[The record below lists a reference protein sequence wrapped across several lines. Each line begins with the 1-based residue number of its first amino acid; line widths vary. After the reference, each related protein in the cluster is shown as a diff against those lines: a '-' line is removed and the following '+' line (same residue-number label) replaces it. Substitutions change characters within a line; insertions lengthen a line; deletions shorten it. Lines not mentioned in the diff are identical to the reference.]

1 MIDREHIQR
10 FKIGR
15 YLLDVLILGATA
27 FGGPQIHFTM
37 FYKKLVKKRN
47 YITEVELKEL
57 NSLCSMLPGPTS
69 TQTIIAVGYK
79 IGGPWLAFATLL
91 IWIFPA
97 SLIMLSF
104 ALLIYY
110 YDLDNPKI
118 GFLRFIQPM
127 AAAFIIYAAFKFR
140 ELFVQRGYQWVLMIL
155 TAVAGILFSTPY
167 YIPIALLVGG
177 LVSNYLHRTNYR
189 DVSPIK
195 NFYWGN
201 FILWIGL
208 FFGAALLGA
217 ITKWK
222 FFLLF
227 ENTYRYGS
235 IVFGGGHVLIPM
247 MFNQFVE
254 YKDYLTANEFL
265 AGIGILQAIP
275 GPVFSIS
282 TFAGALSMKE
292 YGLAGQLLGAIATTS
307 GIYLPCILFIFFVYP
322 IWNQIKHFS
331 PVKNAIEGINAASA
345 GLVVSS
351 AWLLFKPVE
360 INQPNMIALVATLIL
375 LFTTKIPYPIVVVL
389 CITAGF
395 LFNI

>member
-1 MIDREHIQR
+1 LIDRQNIQR
-10 FKIGR
+10 IKIGR
-15 YLLDVLILGATA
+15 FLLDVLILAGTA
-27 FGGPQIHFTM
+27 FGGPQIHFTL
-37 FYKKLVKKRN
+37 FHKKLVKQRN
-47 YITEVELKEL
+47 YLSESELKEL

-91 IWIFPA
+91 VWILPA
-97 SLIMLSF
+97 STIMLSF
-104 ALLIYY
+104 ALLIFNYE
-110 YDLDNPKI
+110 LDNPKI

-127 AAAFIIYAAFKFR
+127 AAAFIIFAALKFR
-140 ELFVQRGYQWVLMIL
+140 ELFVQRAFHWVLMIL
-155 TAVAGILFSTPY
+155 TAIAGIIFTTPY
-167 YIPIALLVGG
+167 YIPIALLIGG
-177 LVSNYLHRTNYR
+177 LVSNYLHRTNYH

-195 NFYWGN
+195 NIRWSN

-208 FFGAALLGA
+208 FLGAAALGA
-217 ITKWK
+217 LTKWK

-254 YKDYLTANEFL
+254 YKEYLSANEFL

-292 YGLAGQLLGAIATTS
+292 FGLMGQLLGALAATA

-331 PVKNAIEGINAASA
+331 PVRNAIEGINAASA

-351 AWLLFKPVE
+351 AWLLFQPVE
-360 INQPNMIALVATLIL
+360 INQPNMAVLLATLFL
-375 LFTTKIPYPIVVVL
+375 LLTTKIPYPIVVIL

-395 LFNI
+395 LLNI